1 MDSVKGKCRK
11 CGKVYG
17 YYAGVESAR
26 DNVGSRTFKK
36 GGNCDADI

>member
-11 CGKVYG
+11 CGKVNG

-26 DNVGSRTFKK
+26 HNVSTRTCKK
-36 GGNCDADI
+36 GGSCDADV